1 MNIEQDRGILEAA
14 ARAAGIRFRKGD
26 YAKGL
31 DTNKGFWN
39 PLDSDADAFRL
50 MVDCGI
56 DVATTHNRVSA
67 IVEGGGGV
75 IVESESMHG
84 TDKHAATRRAIVRA
98 AAAMSEGQE

>member
-1 MNIEQDRGILEAA
+1 MNIERDRELLEAA

-50 MVDCGI
+50 MVDCELE
-56 DVATTHNRVSA
+56 VSCHDDYVDA
-67 IVEGGGGV
+67 SGYSGSAVMVEDYG
-75 IVESESMHG
+75 S
-84 TDKHAATRRAIVRA
+84 DKHAATRRAIVRA
-98 AAAMSEGQE
+98 AAAMSEGQ